1 MECRVYGS
9 GSSVV
14 VGVSVVVASVCLVA
28 SVVTATVVSVVVSA

>member
-14 VGVSVVVASVCLVA
+14 VGVCVVVVSVCLVA